1 MRTLLLMLTLLPAFA
16 AAEDLDFGRAVTLA
30 LDNNL
35 NMKLA
40 RAEGEAARAEALAR
54 ASRLLPQAFFSAS
67 QSRTFRENLS
77 SIGFGAPGGGPNLIG
92 PFDTFDARLSL
103 VQSLL
108 DLPSAGLARSGSEAR
123 RAADL
128 KVRLASEQV
137 SAAAAL
143 AYLEVLRSSA
153 ALNSAAAGLELAGG
167 LRALAENKHD
177 AGTATGLDVLRAR
190 TREAEEKL
198 RVSRASTVLDDA
210 WLRLKRLLGLPFGR
224 DLRLTER
231 LADTTYEAPE
241 AGAAVKEALSG
252 RLEVRIAEASLSAS
266 SYALK
271 AAKGA
276 RAPALALSG
285 SAALSGNKPD
295 GDSRLVG
302 DMGLSLRMPLY
313 AGGRVAAG
321 VDAALSA
328 RRRAESLYEDAS
340 AMAEQETLS
349 ALSRLTAA
357 AEEVDTASMTVTM
370 ASQELEMA
378 RNRFAAGA
386 GDNIELVEAQTSLS
400 RARDSLVDALSRG
413 KEANIRL
420 TLALGRMKSFK
431 F

>member
-1 MRTLLLMLTLLPAFA
+1 MRKLLLTLTLLPALA
-16 AAEDLDFGRAVTLA
+16 AAEDLDFGRAVKLA

-108 DLPSAGLARSGSEAR
+108 DLPSAGLARSGAEAR

-167 LRALAENKHD
+167 LRALAESKHD

-198 RVSRASTVLDDA
+198 RVSRASTALDDA
-210 WLRLKRLLGLPFGR
+210 RLRLKRLLGLPFGR
-224 DLRLTER
+224 DLRLTEK
-231 LADTTYEAPE
+231 LADTPYEAPE

-252 RLEVRIAEASLSAS
+252 RLEVQIAEASLSAS

-276 RAPALALSG
+276 RVPSLALSG

-328 RRRAESLYEDAS
+328 RRRAEGLYEDAS

-420 TLALGRMKSFK
+420 SLALGRMQNFK

>member
-167 LRALAENKHD
+167 LRALAESKHD

-420 TLALGRMKSFK
+420 SLALGRMQNFK